1 MKGIERQLLRFGLV
15 IAVGSGL
22 AFVAAH
28 AAGQKVAVRHNQAP
42 IVLAVA
48 LERNA
53 APAQDFAPDDAQT
66 AQQEPRVDQC
76 AYDPHVSTDNH
87 LLGDKSAHGAK
98 KRKVVVCG

>member
-15 IAVGSGL
+15 IALGSGL

-53 APAQDFAPDDAQT
+53 GPAQDFAPDAQT

-76 AYDPHVSTDNH
+76 AYDPHASTDNH
-87 LLGDKSAHGAK
+87 LLGDKSAHGVK
-98 KRKVVVCG
+98 KHKVVVCG